1 MAAYIFEDVIKEIE
15 QMIEKEELF
24 LNGLDEETISISLCN
39 QMRERIASN
48 IDSESFF
55 FSQLQEYSRTI

>member
-15 QMIEKEELF
+15 QMIEKEEVF
-24 LNGLDEETISISLCN
+24 LNGLDEEIISIGLCN
-39 QMRERIASN
+39 QVRERIASN

-55 FSQLQEYSRTI
+55 ISQLQEYKE

>member
-48 IDSESFF
+48 IDSESLF
-55 FSQLQEYSRTI
+55 FS

>member
-24 LNGLDEETISISLCN
+24 LNGLDEETISISLYN

-55 FSQLQEYSRTI
+55 ISQLQEYKE

>member
-24 LNGLDEETISISLCN
+24 LNGLDQATISTRLNSQNRSMISMH
-39 QMRERIASN
+39 MRP
-48 IDSESFF
+48 
-55 FSQLQEYSRTI
+55 L

>member
-24 LNGLDEETISISLCN
+24 LNRLDEATISTRLNSQN
-39 QMRERIASN
+39 RSMTSMHMRP
-48 IDSESFF
+48 
-55 FSQLQEYSRTI
+55 L

>member
-15 QMIEKEELF
+15 QMIEKEEVF
-24 LNGLDEETISISLCN
+24 LNGLDEETISIGLCN
-39 QMRERIASN
+39 QVRERIASN

-55 FSQLQEYSRTI
+55 FSQLQEYKG

>member
-24 LNGLDEETISISLCN
+24 LNGLDEETISISLYN

-48 IDSESFF
+48 IDSESLFI
-55 FSQLQEYSRTI
+55 SQLQEYKE